1 MPCAAAAALER
12 RSEPASANEAV
23 AHRVAAMT
31 AEAFIV
37 GKGGERGYSDRG
49 FRDLLLDLPS
59 QITE

>member
-31 AEAFIV
+31 ADAFILV
-37 GKGGERGYSDRG
+37 WWWGYGKKKSGCDRSLYES
-49 FRDLLLDLPS
+49 LL
-59 QITE
+59 